1 MKVLEKGPGWSMECK
16 CTGSGN
22 GGCGCGAKLLIEM
35 GDIYLTHNYDY
46 GGGHDVFYTFRCIDC
61 GVETDIEES
70 KVPNLIKRTLL
81 EGYRSQERR
90 LSR

>member
-16 CTGSGN
+16 CTGAGN
-22 GGCGCGAKLLIEM
+22 GGCGCGARLLVEM

-46 GGGHDVFYTFRCIDC
+46 GGGHDIFYTIRCIDC
-61 GVETDIEES
+61 GVETDIEDS
-70 KVPNLIKRTLL
+70 KVPSLIKRSLL
-81 EGYRSQERR
+81 ESYRNQGKA